1 MASGSGRLAA
11 VRWYETAMNAMR
23 WVSMSLVACAC
34 SGGAPKSS
42 TSPPPAG
49 PAAAPAAPS
58 TTQSSRPVPPLD
70 ASGLATALGAELKE
84 QAGGVLKASWPRKE
98 VKVAV
103 DGIPLAPPA
112 GLSSWA
118 AFQPTADGAMLMGD
132 TVVFEDEVSPA
143 IDAAFAR
150 GLEVTALHNHFFF
163 DEPKVYFMH
172 IGGHGDAAQL
182 AAGVK
187 AVWDAVKA
195 VRAARKQPADRFG
208 GARVAKG
215 ALDAKALE
223 GALGH
228 PLEVNG
234 GVAKATIGREGTMH
248 GVRVGGPMGLT
259 TWIAFS
265 GSDNGAAVSGD
276 VIMTAEEVQPVLR
289 ALRQNDLHIVA
300 LHNHMVGGEPFF
312 YFVHFWGK
320 GKAIDLAGGFKKVLE
335 AQAR

>member
-1 MASGSGRLAA
+1 MKGN
-11 VRWYETAMNAMR
+11 TAMATSR
-23 WVSMSLVACAC
+23 AVSMVGLLACAC
-34 SGGAPKSS
+34 GGG
-42 TSPPPAG
+42 PPPAATAAATPAG
-49 PAAAPAAPS
+49 PAPAPAASPA
-58 TTQSSRPVPPLD
+58 PAPPPPPPPLD
-70 ASGLATALGAELKE
+70 AAGLQAALGAELKE
-84 QAGGVLKASWPRKE
+84 QAGGVLKATWPRKE

-103 DGIPLAPPA
+103 DGVPLAPPA

-143 IDAAFAR
+143 IDAAFAS

-163 DEPKVYFMH
+163 DKPKVYFMH
-172 IGGHGDAAQL
+172 IGGHGDTTKL
-182 AAGVK
+182 AIGVK

-215 ALDAKALE
+215 TLDAKALE

-265 GSDNGAAVSGD
+265 GSDAGAAVSGD
-276 VIMTAEEVQPVLR
+276 LIMTAEEVQPVLR
-289 ALRQNDLHIVA
+289 ALRQNGLHVVA

-320 GKAIDLAGGFKKVLE
+320 GKAIELASGFKKALV

>member
-1 MASGSGRLAA
+1 GPPSPA
-11 VRWYETAMNAMR
+11 TA
-23 WVSMSLVACAC
+23 
-34 SGGAPKSS
+34 
-42 TSPPPAG
+42 
-49 PAAAPAAPS
+49 AAAPASPAPAPAAS
-58 TTQSSRPVPPLD
+58 PAPPPPRPAAPLD
-70 ASGLATALGAELKE
+70 AGALAAALGAELKE
-84 QAGGVLKASWPRKE
+84 QPGGVLKASWPRKE
-98 VKVAV
+98 VKVSV
-103 DGIPLAPPA
+103 DGVPLAPPA

-143 IDAAFAR
+143 IDAAFAS

-163 DEPKVYFMH
+163 DRPKVYFMH
-172 IGGHGDAAQL
+172 IGGHGDGARL

-195 VRAARKQPADRFG
+195 VRAARKSPADRFG

-215 ALDAKALE
+215 TLDAGALE
-223 GALGH
+223 AALGH
-228 PLEVNG
+228 PLEVSG

-265 GSDNGAAVSGD
+265 GSDAGAAVSGD
-276 VIMTAEEVQPVLR
+276 LIMTAEEVQPVLR
-289 ALRQNDLHIVA
+289 ALRQNGLHVVA

-320 GKAIDLAGGFKKVLE
+320 GKAIDLAAGFKKVLE

>member
-1 MASGSGRLAA
+1 MSSLRIISIVALVGWACGGGRAA
-11 VRWYETAMNAMR
+11 T
-23 WVSMSLVACAC
+23 
-34 SGGAPKSS
+34 P
-42 TSPPPAG
+42 
-49 PAAAPAAPS
+49 PAAAPSPAAAAPVAPS
-58 TTQSSRPVPPLD
+58 GPASPGAPAPSAAPAPAALD
-70 ASGLATALGAELKE
+70 AARLGEVLGAAFAE
-84 QAGGVLKASWPRKE
+84 QPGGVVKATWPRTE
-98 VKVAV
+98 VAVKV
-103 DGIPLAPPA
+103 DGVALAPPA

-118 AFQPTADGAMLMGD
+118 ALQPTAEGAMLMGD

-143 IDAAFAR
+143 MDAAFAA

-163 DEPKVYFMH
+163 DRPKVYFMH
-172 IGGHGDAAQL
+172 IGGHGDPEEL

-195 VRAARKQPADRFG
+195 VRAARKRPAESFG
-208 GARVAKG
+208 GRRVVKG
-215 ALDAKALE
+215 SLDAAALE
-223 GALGH
+223 QALGH
-228 PLEVNG
+228 PVAVNG

-265 GSDNGAAVSGD
+265 GSDAGAAVGGD
-276 VIMTAEEVQPVLR
+276 LIMTAEEVQPVLR
-289 ALRQNDLHIVA
+289 ALRRSGLHVVA

-320 GKAIDLAGGFKKVLE
+320 GKALDLARGFRSVLDAQ

>member
-1 MASGSGRLAA
+1 MAA
-11 VRWYETAMNAMR
+11 
-23 WVSMSLVACAC
+23 
-34 SGGAPKSS
+34 
-42 TSPPPAG
+42 
-49 PAAAPAAPS
+49 
-58 TTQSSRPVPPLD
+58 
-70 ASGLATALGAELKE
+70 ALGAELKE

-103 DGIPLAPPA
+103 DGVPLAPPA

-143 IDAAFAR
+143 IDAAFAS
-150 GLEVTALHNHFFF
+150 GLEVTAIHNHFFF
-163 DEPKVYFMH
+163 DRPKVYFMH
-172 IGGHGDAAQL
+172 IGGHGDATKL

-195 VRAARKQPADRFG
+195 VRTARKQPADRFG

-215 ALDAKALE
+215 TLDAKALE

-265 GSDNGAAVSGD
+265 GADAGAAVSGD

-289 ALRQNDLHIVA
+289 ALRQNGLHIVA

-320 GKAIDLAGGFKKVLE
+320 GKAIDLAQGFKRVLE
-335 AQAR
+335 AQ